1 MFRAD
6 VAPASILKEKVGLA
20 SRKRIRPV
28 WRHFLNREE
37 TVKRR
42 TFDSSLYRS
51 PNISPRASFRFRLG
65 RNLIRISVA
74 DRLSQPSLGD
84 QATTFPVFPAR
95 AGRPPTSEAGTERSG
110 DRWCARSTPR
120 VQHAR
125 EGISFRGK
133 QPPSLTQ
140 RGETFRRFR
149 IWKGAFVRRSTALLR
164 QTS

>member
-1 MFRAD
+1 MCRAD

-65 RNLIRISVA
+65 RNLIRITVA
-74 DRLSQPSLGD
+74 DRLSQPRETRRPF
-84 QATTFPVFPAR
+84 QCFPRAR
-95 AGRPPTSEAGTERSG
+95 RETSDERGGYRALGRPLV
-110 DRWCARSTPR
+110 CAEYAART
-120 VQHAR
+120 R
-125 EGISFRGK
+125 EGISFRGEAGDRH
-133 QPPSLTQ
+133 P
-140 RGETFRRFR
+140 RGTPTFSNLEGR
-149 IWKGAFVRRSTALLR
+149 VRRSTALLR